1 MKFAGRAFVTG
12 NIECVTAL
20 HVGGASTGIDI
31 GGVDNIVVRN
41 PLNNQPYIPGSSLRG
56 KLRSLLER
64 ARNLPLTQSI
74 GPQVKI
80 HRCGDATEYSDCP
93 VCVVFGVTSDEK
105 FAEPAR
111 LLVRD
116 VALEAKSAE
125 RLGKLK
131 TTELPYTE
139 VKWEVAIDRIT
150 SAANPRQQ
158 ERVPAG
164 AVFGPFELAFSFYD
178 DDPAE
183 DAKRF
188 GHLVEAMLL
197 LEDDYLGGGGS
208 RGSGHIAFTNLA
220 LEVRTADD
228 YRNRRARRDAG
239 VAAASVADLGSDGTI
254 ARLAQLMS
262 DGAGASR
269 GQS

>member
-12 NIECVTAL
+12 NIECLTAL

-64 ARNLPLTQSI
+64 AHGLPLTQSI
-74 GPQVKI
+74 GPQVTI
-80 HRCGDATEYSDCP
+80 HRCASEQTYPTCP

-105 FAEPAR
+105 FATPSR

-116 VALEAKSAE
+116 VALEPQSAE
-125 RLGKLK
+125 RLARLK

-164 AVFGPFELAFSFYD
+164 AVFGPFELVFSFYD
-178 DDPAE
+178 DDPKQ
-183 DAKRF
+183 DARRF
-188 GHLVEAMLL
+188 GYLVEAMQL

-208 RGSGHIAFTNLA
+208 RGSGRIAFTNLS
-220 LEVRTADD
+220 LQVRTAAD
-228 YRNRRARRDAG
+228 YRERKARRGLDVSLQG
-239 VAAASVADLGSDGTI
+239 LADLG
-254 ARLAQLMS
+254 AEEVVAKLAQTMTAANG
-262 DGAGASR
+262 GA
-269 GQS
+269 